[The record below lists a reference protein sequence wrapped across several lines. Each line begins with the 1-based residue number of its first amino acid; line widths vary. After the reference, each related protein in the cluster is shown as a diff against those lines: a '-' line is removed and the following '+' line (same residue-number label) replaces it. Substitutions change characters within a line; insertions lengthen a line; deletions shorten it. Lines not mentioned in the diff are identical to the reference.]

1 MRAKRRKQKEMTN
14 VNKINTR
21 DLQRRYKWCVK
32 GDSYLLVTRFRR
44 SSLKLIF
51 KQNEVA

>member
-14 VNKINTR
+14 LNNINTR
-21 DLQRRYKWCVK
+21 DLQGRYKWRVN
-32 GDSYLLVTRFRR
+32 GDSYLLVARFRR
-44 SSLKLIF
+44 FSLKLIF